1 MPQYGL
7 YEEESGKIRNL
18 SKEEARTELNTRL
31 NAARTTQEK
40 QNRME
45 DFLTGLHSGV
55 RFNETSQTR
64 REKVFGDKY
73 KNILSTEE
81 RRKQIQKSGTELY
94 QKDKNAKA
102 LRAANK
108 KRYDKMKLRAVSAA
122 DRTGVSLTDPALV
135 MVARFMTGSAKN
147 DALLLSHYKK
157 GGNNRAEALLEMMRL
172 FMKLDPDSIDVSSE
186 KKIADNSD
194 KLENLSEKLYA
205 IHHLITLSPDIYKSF
220 GEDFQD
226 TFEERYAKAK
236 TVVTYYRLKKEV
248 MQNNYYRT
256 HLNREICKDINDKDT
271 PEQKLL
277 SELIWQSEGGLAL
290 FSRNLNENVNSG
302 IINELV
308 GALRT
313 VNVRNNKQR
322 LSEKILQ
329 RQEEIQKTG
338 LSTHLDNVMLK
349 EGQINSRGE
358 VNPAGRAVRI
368 KKLKLSG
375 DASADL
381 NDITKIMDQL
391 DILNSASDFKKN
403 NRDSYLLEQSDL
415 QIKVCDTA
423 LAAKDILM
431 RMRDSLLFLGRLR
444 ADGSI
449 DASPRSQSMIDE
461 YKRRYRNDLKA
472 YADIMDILQAVKQMP
487 FDPDSEKNMLSEKYE
502 KTDITPELRASANQL
517 LLELT
522 ENGFSD
528 RDIYLRMKE
537 IFRYSTIFA
546 EEKLGSVFWDLENRA
561 AALWREKRY
570 LNLLEA
576 KRLNLPGKNIDDELT
591 MMKSYHDSRFGNTE
605 NGNGTEEG
613 DWTYEPI
620 LALRNKAMEK
630 KLDMKD
636 MKDRAGYY
644 MSQYE
649 WLSSAYP
656 DSYSGNLGL
665 IPNILLT
672 LAKYLYKWNR
682 TADYGK
688 NFYEG
693 VKQNINK
700 FPSLLRE
707 INAQTLPLKF
717 QRGDADLVPPVEITR
732 YFADKDKIAI
742 AEYNNRL
749 KDYLQDPGQIA
760 PELMAHLRKLS
771 EAVGIYSQTQCAVTD
786 ESIELELAAIDTFR
800 NEAENYFM
808 KKGRLDLNDP
818 VTGIIVDIM
827 KRLDSFTGGNLR
839 SRMTDAEY
847 AAALEQKPV
856 FTQRSESDLKESNV
870 KDLPLFTHRP
880 NINDAKQGM
889 CGDCHFLA
897 TLQAL
902 VSTDPDAILNMF
914 HDVGDGTVLVRLYAA
929 YDKSNRRV
937 DDYTRI
943 STEDVT
949 VRPTYVRVRKDYER
963 DGSFPLDSIWVQLL
977 EKAVAAAGFNHGVA
991 KVEESGR
998 LRDFQYEISCG
1009 SAEKDL
1015 FHLTGVKVVY
1025 STNTA
1030 LSAEYQLP
1038 PKELEQERARILFN
1052 GIPMYLHEDLW
1063 DKLGTDSGAGSEEDD
1078 SETIFLDKLGKLLRD
1093 NREQTVKNTG
1103 ILVDLITRKK
1113 LMSEEDT
1120 EELKAEIL
1128 KIYDFNPEKLVE
1140 KVRDNIRTGSTKKD
1154 GDSDYEA
1161 PAKLFAQIIN
1171 ALEEKCSKQDIL
1183 KLVHTKKKYYE
1194 SLKREG
1200 ENEANY
1206 KNRMSKTDH
1215 VTLSCNKAMLETN
1228 PDNRYSIDQMAAL
1241 SDIKRSI
1248 RAGKAVAVYQH
1259 GHLLSAHDVKL
1270 YNGHWFI
1277 LVKDPHN
1284 IKSIE
1289 YNKNRKGGVSK
1300 DTFLMGKAQKV
1311 MQYNR
1316 VRSLDNTIRT
1326 TVLGTSWWELNDF
1339 TKEIYAYTTLTTVP
1353 KSL

>member
-31 NAARTTQEK
+31 DAARTTQEK
-40 QNRME
+40 QKRME
-45 DFLTGLHSGV
+45 DYLTGLHSGV

-81 RRKQIQKSGTELY
+81 RRKQIGKSGTELY

-102 LRAANK
+102 LQSANT

-147 DALLLSHYKK
+147 DALLLSYYKK
-157 GGNNRAEALLEMMRL
+157 GGNKRAEALLEMMRL

-226 TFEERYAKAK
+226 SFEERYAKAK

-248 MQNNYYRT
+248 MQNDYYRT
-256 HLNREICKDINDKDT
+256 HLNREICKEINDKDT

-277 SELIWQSEGGLAL
+277 SELIWQAEGGLAL

-302 IINELV
+302 IINDLV

-322 LSEKILQ
+322 LSEKIIQ

-403 NRDSYLLEQSDL
+403 NPGSYLLEQSDL
-415 QIKVCDTA
+415 QIKACDAA
-423 LAAKDILM
+423 LAAKEILM

-449 DASPRSQSMIDE
+449 DASLRSQSMIDE
-461 YKRRYRNDLKA
+461 YKRRYRNDLRA
-472 YADIMDILQAVKQMP
+472 YGDIMDILQAVKEMP
-487 FDPDSEKNMLSEKYE
+487 YDPAGDKNPLTESYE
-502 KTDITPELRASANQL
+502 KTDITPELQNAADEF
-517 LLELT
+517 LLELS

-537 IFRYSTIFA
+537 IFRYSVIFSGH
-546 EEKLGSVFWDLENRA
+546 ELGNVFGDLENRA

-576 KRLNLPGKNIDDELT
+576 KRLNPDRSDIDNELAV
-591 MMKSYHDSRFGNTE
+591 MKSSHDSRFGNTE
-605 NGNGTEEG
+605 NGNGMEEG

-630 KLDMKD
+630 KLDMRD
-636 MKDRAGYY
+636 LKDRAGYY

-656 DSYSGNLGL
+656 DSYSGDLGTVPSFL
-665 IPNILLT
+665 IMQ
-672 LAKYLYKWNR
+672 AKFWCKWNR

-693 VKQNINK
+693 VKQNIDK
-700 FPSLLRE
+700 YPSELRH
-707 INAQTLPLKF
+707 INAQNTLLL
-717 QRGDADLVPPVEITR
+717 QRGDKDFVPPVEITR

-749 KDYLQDPGQIA
+749 KGYLQDPGQIA

-786 ESIELELAAIDTFR
+786 ESIELEMAAIDTFR
-800 NEAENYFM
+800 NEADNYFM

-827 KRLDSFTGGNLR
+827 KTLDSFTGGNLR

-943 STEDVT
+943 SNEDVT

-1015 FHLTGVKVVY
+1015 FHLTGVKQVY
-1025 STNTA
+1025 STNIK
-1030 LSAEYQLP
+1030 LQDEYQLP

-1052 GIPMYLHEDLW
+1052 GIPMYLHGELW
-1063 DKLGTDSGAGSEEDD
+1063 YRLRSDSGAGSKEDD

-1093 NREQTVKNTG
+1093 NREQTEKNTG
-1103 ILVDLITRKK
+1103 ILVDHITREK

-1120 EELKAEIL
+1120 KELKTEIL
-1128 KIYDFNPEKLVE
+1128 KIYGFNPEELVE
-1140 KVRDNIRTGSTKKD
+1140 KVKDNIRTGSTKKD
-1154 GDSDYEA
+1154 GDSDYED
-1161 PAKLFAQIIN
+1161 PAKLFANIIN
-1171 ALEEKCSKQDIL
+1171 ALEEKRSKQDIL

-1200 ENEANY
+1200 ENEVNY

-1215 VTLSCNKAMLETN
+1215 VTLSCNKAMLEAN
-1228 PDNRYSIDQMAAL
+1228 PDNRYSISQMAAL
-1241 SDIKRSI
+1241 SDIKKSI

-1270 YNGHWFI
+1270 YNGRWFI

-1316 VRSLDNTIRT
+1316 VRRLDNTIRSA
-1326 TVLGTSWWELNDF
+1326 VLGTSWWELNDF